1 MTKVVAFVN
10 LKGGVGKTTLAVNF
24 AAYCVD
30 KKQRTLLIDV
40 DPQTN
45 ASLWVMGFDG
55 WKSHSDKKGTVAD
68 LMGVGNHKKAQ
79 GKKKTASD
87 VIVQNAQ
94 NFGFDLIPSHLDLFT
109 IDFDLASAQNK
120 VESLKI
126 AVESVLKNY
135 DVVVIDCPPNLT
147 VPTQSALAFATHFV
161 VPTAADFLSAIGI
174 ALLINRVKEKGE
186 ELDNLP
192 KLAGVVISKATSR
205 PSAVR
210 EKIENAIRKNPTFG
224 ANVLDGKIVERSPVM
239 DCTQNRRSVFSLR
252 NRAAVQEFSKTC
264 SLILDVLQEDEL

>member
-24 AAYCVD
+24 AAFCVQ
-30 KKQRTLLIDV
+30 KKERTLLIDV

-55 WKSHSDKKGTVAD
+55 WEAHADKKGTVAD

-79 GKKKTASD
+79 GKEKNAADVLAAKT
-87 VIVQNAQ
+87 Q

-109 IDFDLASAQNK
+109 IDFDLASAQKK
-120 VESLKI
+120 VEKLKEAI
-126 AVESVLKNY
+126 VPILGNY

-174 ALLINRVKEKGE
+174 ALLINRVQEKGK
-186 ELDNLP
+186 ELDNSP
-192 KLAGVVISKATSR
+192 ALAGVVISKATSR

-210 EKIENAIRKNPTFG
+210 EKIENAIRKNPNFG
-224 ANVLDGKIVERSPVM
+224 AHVLEGKLVERTTVM
-239 DCTQNRRSVFSLR
+239 DCTQNRRSVFSSK
-252 NRAAVQEFSKTC
+252 NRAAVHEFTMACK
-264 SLILDVLQEDEL
+264 LILDEIQEDAL

>member
-1 MTKVVAFVN
+1 
-10 LKGGVGKTTLAVNF
+10 
-24 AAYCVD
+24 
-30 KKQRTLLIDV
+30 
-40 DPQTN
+40 
-45 ASLWVMGFDG
+45 MGFDG
-55 WKSHSDKKGTVAD
+55 WKSHADKKGTVAD

-79 GKKKTASD
+79 GKKKDAADVLASN
-87 VIVQNAQ
+87 VP

-120 VESLKI
+120 VENLK
-126 AVESVLKNY
+126 ESINQILGNY

-161 VPTAADFLSAIGI
+161 VPTGADFLSAIGI
-174 ALLINRVKEKGE
+174 ALLINRVQEKGE

-210 EKIENAIRKNPTFG
+210 EKIESAIRKNPNFG
-224 ANVLDGKIVERSPVM
+224 ANVLDGKIVERTPVM
-239 DCTQNRRSVFSLR
+239 DCTQNRRSVFSSK
-252 NRAAVQEFSKTC
+252 NRAAVHEFTKAC
-264 SLILDVLQEDEL
+264 SLILDEIQEDDL